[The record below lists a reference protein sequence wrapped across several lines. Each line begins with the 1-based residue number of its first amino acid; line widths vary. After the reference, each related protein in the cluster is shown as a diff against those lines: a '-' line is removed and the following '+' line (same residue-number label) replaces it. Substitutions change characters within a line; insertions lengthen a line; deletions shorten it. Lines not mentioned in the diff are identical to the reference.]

1 MKLWDI
7 IKGVGSA
14 AITTMVPGGGLLLG
28 AINAALPDDKQIP
41 TTATGDE
48 VKSVIESLPA
58 DQRAAL
64 MDKEFDVTL
73 TQIKESNETLRTMLE
88 TEANSPQSTRPYI
101 AKGAFHVVAF
111 AIIVVVSVWAYAV
124 LRSDDGMVKT
134 VVEGWPWFLAVL
146 GPLVALLR
154 SYFGVV
160 KQELKNKLDAATN
173 GGSTPSG
180 ITGILSSLINRK

>member
-14 AITTMVPGGGLLLG
+14 AITTMVPGGGLLIGVLNG
-28 AINAALPDDKQIP
+28 MLPKDKQLP
-41 TTATGDE
+41 ATATGDD
-48 VKSVIESLPA
+48 VNSAVNSLPP
-58 DQRAAL
+58 DQRAAI
-64 MDKEFDVTL
+64 MDKEFDVEL

-88 TEANSPQSTRPYI
+88 TEAKSPHTTRPYI
-101 AKGAFHVVAF
+101 AKGSFHVVAF

-154 SYFGVV
+154 SYFGVI
-160 KQELKNKLDAATN
+160 KQEHKNKLDAVT

-180 ITGILSSLINRK
+180 IAGILSSLINRK